1 MSDTG
6 AGAGAVCVFAPAPL
20 LALTVE
26 YDAEGREELHLHPGG
41 QGFWIARMIN
51 ALHGRAVMCAPF
63 GGETGE
69 VLFRLIE
76 REGVECRG
84 VEMNEP
90 NGAFVHDRRSGR
102 ADVVATTRV
111 PPLGL
116 HELDELYTVTLSTA
130 LDLGVCVLAGTQAQS
145 AVGDDVYRRL
155 TGDLG
160 RMGIFVA
167 ADLSG
172 GNLRAALDGGVDLL
186 KVSSE
191 ELVRDGFS
199 ASEER
204 DEIVATIARL
214 QSSGARDV
222 VVSCAGEPAI
232 GSAGGR
238 LYEVDPLRLEV
249 VESVGS
255 GDSMTAGLALAA
267 ARGMEPGEGLRLATA
282 AGCLSVARHEF
293 AAGDAAAI
301 SALAGKVE
309 VRPLA

>member
-1 MSDTG
+1 MNRRAEAS
-6 AGAGAVCVFAPAPL
+6 VCVFSPAPL
-20 LALTVE
+20 LAVTIE
-26 YDAEGREELHLHPGG
+26 YDADGREDLHLHPGG
-41 QGFWIARMIN
+41 QGFWIARMVD
-51 ALHGRAVMCAPF
+51 ALRGRPVMCAPF
-63 GGETGE
+63 GGETGA
-69 VLFRLIE
+69 VIRHLIE
-76 REGVECRG
+76 REGIECRG
-84 VEMNEP
+84 VEMNES
-90 NGAFVHDRRSGR
+90 NGAFVHDRRTGR
-102 ADVVATTRV
+102 PDEVAATRV

-116 HELDELYTVTLSTA
+116 HELDELYTVTLAAA
-130 LDLGVCVLAGTQAQS
+130 LELGVCVLAGTQAQS

-160 RMGIFVA
+160 RMGVFVA

-204 DEIVATIARL
+204 DEIVAAIARL
-214 QSSGARDV
+214 QSTGARDV
-222 VVSCAGEPAI
+222 VVSRAGEPAI

-238 LYEVDPLRLEV
+238 LYEVEPVELEV
-249 VESVGS
+249 VEPVGA

-267 ARGMEPGEGLRLATA
+267 ARGMEPEAGLRLATA

-301 SALAGKVE
+301 SALARRVE
-309 VRPLA
+309 VRRLA